1 MDAKSLSLLQITD
14 KQITF
19 KSLVYYTSTCKKY
32 PDMFHFEY
40 SPAENQDSCLSKLS
54 PNVICEW
61 DKIDINIRSSTSFL
75 GFKNTV
81 PKEIRP
87 SRRLIFGD
95 HNPRGLKFLTRLRMC
110 FSNLREHKF
119 KHIFQDLLI
128 YSVIVALISRRR
140 LIFSIIAIFLYTSAN
155 VS

>member
-1 MDAKSLSLLQITD
+1 MRSLCHYYKLLINRSPSNLLSIIPQPARNIQTCSTLSTPPL
-14 KQITF
+14 KTRTVAFF
-19 KSLVYYTSTCKKY
+19 KI
-32 PDMFHFEY
+32 
-40 SPAENQDSCLSKLS
+40 S